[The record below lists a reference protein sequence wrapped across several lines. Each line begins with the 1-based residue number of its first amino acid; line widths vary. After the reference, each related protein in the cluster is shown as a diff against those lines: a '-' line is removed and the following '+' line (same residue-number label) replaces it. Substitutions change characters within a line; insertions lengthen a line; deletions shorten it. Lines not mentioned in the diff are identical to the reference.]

1 MVIGSSTRRLI
12 GKQAAESSL
21 TGFGLLRRFAPT
33 ILVLVLFVVLWLV
46 IASRTSPYV
55 LPSPVSVFRQLVTL
69 FLDGTVWTHVGA
81 TLYRVT
87 AGFLLGT
94 VLALLLGL
102 VASSSPV
109 LRLVLRDLSSIL
121 NATSVFV
128 WIVLALIWFGLT
140 DRAPIFTTLMITIPV
155 LMSNVFEAIDSL
167 DRRLL
172 EMASVYRFTALDRFV
187 HITFPSVIPYL
198 FAGMRVAFALGL
210 RVSVVAEIFGVS
222 TGVGYM
228 MNFARDTLRT
238 DAVFAWAL
246 ILITMMLLVDN
257 IIFSPL
263 LRWLT
268 RWR

>member
-1 MVIGSSTRRLI
+1 
-12 GKQAAESSL
+12 
-21 TGFGLLRRFAPT
+21 
-33 ILVLVLFVVLWLV
+33 
-46 IASRTSPYV
+46 
-55 LPSPVSVFRQLVTL
+55 
-69 FLDGTVWTHVGA
+69 
-81 TLYRVT
+81 
-87 AGFLLGT
+87 
-94 VLALLLGL
+94 
-102 VASSSPV
+102 
-109 LRLVLRDLSSIL
+109 
-121 NATSVFV
+121 
-128 WIVLALIWFGLT
+128 
-140 DRAPIFTTLMITIPV
+140 
-155 LMSNVFEAIDSL
+155 
-167 DRRLL
+167 
-172 EMASVYRFTALDRFV
+172 
-187 HITFPSVIPYL
+187 VIPYL

>member
-1 MVIGSSTRRLI
+1 M
-12 GKQAAESSL
+12 
-21 TGFGLLRRFAPT
+21 RRFAPT
-33 ILVLVLFVVLWLV
+33 FFVLVLFLILWYLV
-46 IASRTSPYV
+46 ARRTSPYV
-55 LPSPVSVFRQLVTL
+55 LPSPTTVFQQLATL
-69 FLDGTVWTHVGA
+69 FIDGTVWTHVGA

-94 VLALLLGL
+94 LLAVLLGL
-102 VASSSPV
+102 VASSSQIS
-109 LRLVLRDLSSIL
+109 RQVLRDLSSIL

-155 LMSNVFEAIDSL
+155 LMSNVFEAIDNL

-172 EMASVYRFTALDRFV
+172 EMATVYRFTEIDRFL
-187 HITFPSVIPYL
+187 HITFPSVVPYL

-238 DAVFAWAL
+238 DAVFAWAA
-246 ILITMMLLVDN
+246 ILIGMMLIIDN
-257 IIFSPL
+257 LLFSPL
-263 LRWLT
+263 VRWLT